1 MAKYDDW
8 LTEEGLLLI
17 GGWAMDG
24 LAEEQIAHNM
34 GIAYSTFRE
43 WKKTYPAISAVLK
56 KNREVADRHVENALY
71 KKATGFTATDRVVS
85 SKKLVEYKDGKRVR
99 EVTVPCVVEV
109 ERYYPPDT
117 TAEIFW
123 MKKRKPEQWG
133 DKDKNVNVEGMVQIV
148 DSIPD

>member
-1 MAKYDDW
+1 MAKYEEW
-8 LTEEGLLLI
+8 LTEEGLVLI

-24 LAEEQIAHNM
+24 LTEEQIAYNM

-56 KNREVADRHVENALY
+56 KNKEVADRHVENALY

-85 SKKLVEYKDGKRVR
+85 SKKLVEYKEGKRVR

-117 TAEIFW
+117 TAGIFW

>member
-1 MAKYDDW
+1 MAKYDEW

-24 LAEEQIAHNM
+24 LSEEQIAHNM

-56 KNREVADRHVENALY
+56 KNKEVADRHVENAMY

-85 SKKLVEYKDGKRVR
+85 TKKVVEYKDGKRVR
-99 EVTVPCVVEV
+99 EITEPCVVEV

-148 DSIPD
+148 DNIPD

>member
-24 LAEEQIAHNM
+24 LSEEQIAHNM

-56 KNREVADRHVENALY
+56 KNKEVADRHVENAMY

-85 SKKLVEYKDGKRVR
+85 TKKVVEYKDGKRVR
-99 EVTVPCVVEV
+99 EITEPCVVEV

-148 DSIPD
+148 DNIPD

>member
-24 LAEEQIAHNM
+24 LSEEQIAHNM

-56 KNREVADRHVENALY
+56 KNKEVADRHVENAMY

-85 SKKLVEYKDGKRVR
+85 TKKVVEYKDGKRVR
-99 EVTVPCVVEV
+99 EITEPCVVEV
-109 ERYYPPDT
+109 ERYFPPDT

>member
-24 LAEEQIAHNM
+24 LSEEQIAHNM

-56 KNREVADRHVENALY
+56 KNKEVADRHVENAMY

-85 SKKLVEYKDGKRVR
+85 TKKVVEYKDGKRVR
-99 EVTVPCVVEV
+99 EITEPCVVEV

>member
-1 MAKYDDW
+1 MAKYDEW

-24 LAEEQIAHNM
+24 LSEEQIAHNM
-34 GIAYSTFRE
+34 GIAYSTLRE
-43 WKKTYPAISAVLK
+43 WKKIHSALSAVLK
-56 KNREVADRHVENALY
+56 KNKEVADRHVENAMY

-85 SKKLVEYKDGKRVR
+85 TKKVVEYKDGKRVR
-99 EVTVPCVVEV
+99 EITEPCVVEV

>member
-1 MAKYDDW
+1 MAKYDEW

-24 LAEEQIAHNM
+24 LSEEQIAHNM

-56 KNREVADRHVENALY
+56 KNKEVADRHVENAMY

-85 SKKLVEYKDGKRVR
+85 TKKVVEYKDGKRVR
-99 EVTVPCVVEV
+99 EITEPCVVEV

-148 DSIPD
+148 DSIPN

>member
-24 LAEEQIAHNM
+24 LTEEQIAYNM

-56 KNREVADRHVENALY
+56 KNKEVADRHVENALY

-85 SKKLVEYKDGKRVR
+85 TKKVVEYKDGKRVR
-99 EVTVPCVVEV
+99 EITEPCVVEI
-109 ERYYPPDT
+109 ERYFPPDT

>member
-8 LTEEGLLLI
+8 LTPEGLLLI
-17 GGWAMDG
+17 EGWARDG
-24 LAEEQIAHNM
+24 LTKEQIAHNI
-34 GIAYSTFRE
+34 GICRDTLNE
-43 WKKTYPAISAVLK
+43 WEKKFPDISDVLK
-56 KNREVADRHVENALY
+56 KSKEVADRHVENALY
-71 KKATGFTATDRVVS
+71 KKAIGFTAIDKVVS
-85 SKKLVEYKDGKRVR
+85 TKKVVEYENGKRVR
-99 EVTVPCVVEV
+99 ETTEPCVVEV
-109 ERYYPPDT
+109 EKYFPPDT